1 MRLLFFSLL
10 FEARG
15 GWKFGFPPKGGGG
28 VEGIAEEG
36 GAGVEFAW

>member
-1 MRLLFFSLL
+1 MRLLFSSLL

-15 GWKFGFPPKGGGG
+15 GWKFGFPPKGGG